1 MLQSTN
7 DLRNKIMRIGVN
19 TESCAESTTK
29 AVPPTMTNT
38 GASKSS
44 SFMGRP
50 ETKRHYRLAMLFHSQ
65 HSPVQNTPEYWQRVS
80 DDIANLA
87 AANGNDPF
95 LAGLLLAVWE
105 ELERES
111 GHINIRCRSEA
122 TGGA

>member
-7 DLRNKIMRIGVN
+7 DLRSKIVSIGVN
-19 TESCAESTTK
+19 TESCAESTAK
-29 AVPPTMTNT
+29 AVLPIMTNT

-44 SFMGRP
+44 SFMGRL

-65 HSPVQNTPEYWQRVS
+65 HSPAQNTPEYWRRTA

-95 LAGLLLAVWE
+95 LAGLLLAVWG

-111 GHINIRCRSEA
+111 ECA
-122 TGGA
+122 APQ